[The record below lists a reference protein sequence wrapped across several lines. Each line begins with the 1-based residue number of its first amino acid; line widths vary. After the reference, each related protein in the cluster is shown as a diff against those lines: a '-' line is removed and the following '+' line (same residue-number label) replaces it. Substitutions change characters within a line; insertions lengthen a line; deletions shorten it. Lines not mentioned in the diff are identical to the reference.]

1 DPGLRRLV
9 ALKAM
14 LPALAGS
21 ASAKERFFRE
31 ARSAAALKH
40 PHIVTIFQ
48 VGEDGGVPFLA
59 MEFLEGE
66 SLDQRLQRDGS
77 LPIAEVLRI
86 GREVADGLGNAH
98 EKALIH
104 RDIKPANIWLES
116 VVNSPLSV
124 ARKHSCPATAD
135 GLRTTD
141 YHVKILDCGLA
152 RGMGEQTQLTQSG
165 AIVGTPAYMAPEQAG
180 GLPVDHRCD
189 LFSLG
194 CVLYRLCTAELPF
207 KGNDTMAIL
216 SALAMET

>member
-1 DPGLRRLV
+1 VPELASTPISRVEPSSARLAEERTVPPGTPAASAAAAECVVSGHESLSDAQTALGLGRPAEPGRASPAAGLNPELWGFLAPAEQPDEIGRLGPYRVLQVLGAGGMGVVFRAEDPGLRRLV

-86 GREVADGLGNAH
+86 GRE
-98 EKALIH
+98 
-104 RDIKPANIWLES
+104 
-116 VVNSPLSV
+116 
-124 ARKHSCPATAD
+124 
-135 GLRTTD
+135 
-141 YHVKILDCGLA
+141 
-152 RGMGEQTQLTQSG
+152 
-165 AIVGTPAYMAPEQAG
+165 
-180 GLPVDHRCD
+180 
-189 LFSLG
+189 
-194 CVLYRLCTAELPF
+194 
-207 KGNDTMAIL
+207 
-216 SALAMET
+216 